1 MKESQFGTKFTFLHL
16 MQVNVNPTDNLNYND
31 GYLQM
36 QSQVHS
42 RQSNLLSKTKDNCS
56 VFNTC
61 KTSL

>member
-16 MQVNVNPTDNLNYND
+16 MKVNVNHTDNLNYND
-31 GYLQM
+31 GYLLM

-42 RQSNLLSKTKDNCS
+42 LQSNLLSKTKDICS

-61 KTSL
+61 